1 MAGSLRDAL
10 RSGHVQTYVRFSGLW
25 GFLDGPTRAHRASRL
40 SPSRNGRAQDTHV
53 KMTCFRPWRRFREG
67 LRAREQSGSSFR
79 RWAQSSNMGVVI
91 PVAWRSRTC
100 SSVSAPATSL
110 SVRIVAGVKRL
121 AAVQDA
127 SLRGLTRPRLAAC
140 MSKDRRCRIGP
151 AGFIAAHSASAR
163 IGEAGEPLGW
173 SKLVGAVT

>member
-1 MAGSLRDAL
+1 MAIEDLQLRL
-10 RSGHVQTYVRFSGLW
+10 
-25 GFLDGPTRAHRASRL
+25 GPSNLYPGPDRRRL
-40 SPSRNGRAQDTHV
+40 
-53 KMTCFRPWRRFREG
+53 
-67 LRAREQSGSSFR
+67 
-79 RWAQSSNMGVVI
+79 
-91 PVAWRSRTC
+91 
-100 SSVSAPATSL
+100 
-110 SVRIVAGVKRL
+110 KRL

-163 IGEAGEPLGW
+163 IGEAGEPPGW